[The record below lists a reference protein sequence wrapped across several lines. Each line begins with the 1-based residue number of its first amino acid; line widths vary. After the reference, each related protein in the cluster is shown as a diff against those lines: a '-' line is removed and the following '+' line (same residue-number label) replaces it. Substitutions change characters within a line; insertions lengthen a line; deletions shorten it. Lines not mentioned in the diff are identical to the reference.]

1 MLGGGTTTVG
11 GSGGSGWAWA
21 VVRALVSTALKA
33 IRAGGPAPR
42 PSAPPATTPARPP
55 DRPDHSEPDWRTCHG
70 SVPADCGSGA
80 VAVRRYALG
89 LMPRAR
95 LNAALNA
102 NASE

>member
-1 MLGGGTTTVG
+1 MALLITPRSVLRRHARLIAWKWTYPSRRPSRPPKPEALRHLVVRLARENPGHGGVPAGCGGGV
-11 GSGGSGWAWA
+11 
-21 VVRALVSTALKA
+21 
-33 IRAGGPAPR
+33 
-42 PSAPPATTPARPP
+42 
-55 DRPDHSEPDWRTCHG
+55 
-70 SVPADCGSGA
+70 